1 MSSNTQEIESKY
13 YVRDLKTI
21 EARLVAQGA
30 TSKLAR
36 SFEYNLR
43 FDDPQSS
50 LAHQHHVLRLRKSDD
65 VRLTFKGPGEQ
76 QSGAIVRTELELVVD
91 DFEMARKFLEAL
103 GYTAVISYEKY
114 RAMYKFEEALVTL
127 DELPYGNF
135 VEIEAGHA
143 NVIAGLAQRLGLRA
157 ENAIPASYLGLFE
170 HIRLTKGLQAQNLA
184 FHEFEGLQ
192 ISAADLGVVP
202 AD

>member
-43 FDDPQSS
+43 FDDPQNS
-50 LAHQHHVLRLRKSDD
+50 LASQHHVLRLRKSDD

-76 QSGAIVRTELELVVD
+76 QSGSIVRTELELVVD

-103 GYTAVISYEKY
+103 GYQAVISYEKY
-114 RAMYKFEEALVTL
+114 RAMYKFEGALVTL

-135 VEIEAGHA
+135 VEIEAKQVE
-143 NVIAGLAQRLGLRA
+143 VIAGLAQKLGLKA
-157 ENAIPASYLGLFE
+157 KNAIPTSYLGLFE
-170 HIRLTKGLQAQNLA
+170 KIRATKGLQAQNLA

-192 ISAADLGVVP
+192 ISAEDLGVMP